1 MTTLGA
7 QAQRL
12 GGGEERQGVLARR
25 GRHVAMLLAAYGAVG
40 AASAGLAAV
49 LGHDPLSCDAWLG
62 TSGAAAVLLSSGLGV
77 CVGAATVAVTR
88 VVVRRAIW
96 ARTLHAELRPAVR
109 GTGDGGLLAV
119 AVASAVG
126 EELLFRGLLV
136 PLAGVVLSSLVFGA
150 LHQIRGPARWGWM
163 AWATVMGLIFGA
175 VFAATGSLVG
185 PIVAHVLVNA
195 YNLRF
200 LRDNDPSPRRR
211 ALGGL
216 LERGT

>member
-1 MTTLGA
+1 MTALGA

-12 GGGEERQGVLARR
+12 GGGEDRPGVLARR
-25 GRHVAMLLAAYGAVG
+25 GRLAGLLAAYGTAG
-40 AASAGLAAV
+40 AAAAGLAGA

-77 CVGAATVAVTR
+77 CLGAATIAVTR
-88 VVVRRAIW
+88 VLIRRASW
-96 ARTLHAELRPAVR
+96 ARALHAELRPAVR

-119 AVASAVG
+119 ALASAVG

-163 AWATVMGLIFGA
+163 AWATVMGLLFGA

-200 LRDNDPSPRRR
+200 LRDHDPSPRRR

-216 LERGT
+216 LERLH

>member
-1 MTTLGA
+1 
-7 QAQRL
+7 
-12 GGGEERQGVLARR
+12 
-25 GRHVAMLLAAYGAVG
+25 MLLAAYGAAG
-40 AASAGLAAV
+40 AVATGLSLA
-49 LGHDPLSCDAWLG
+49 LGHDPLCCDAWLG

-77 CVGAATVAVTR
+77 CVGATTVAVTR
-88 VVVRRAIW
+88 VVVRRAAW
-96 ARTLHAELRPAVR
+96 GRALHAALRPAVR
-109 GTGDGGLLAV
+109 RTGDMSLLGV

-150 LHQIRGPARWGWM
+150 LHQIRGPGAARYGWM
-163 AWATVMGLIFGA
+163 AWATVMGLIFG
-175 VFAATGSLVG
+175 VLFVTTGSLVG
-185 PIVAHVLVNA
+185 PIVAHLIINA

-216 LERGT
+216 LER